1 MVRLLQ
7 KALFVFG
14 TRPEAIKLAPLIREL
29 RTPGSNFVVE
39 VCVTGQHRDLLDQAL
54 GVFEVKPDYD
64 LRAMVPAQSLASTA
78 GSILSLLAEVLER
91 SRPDLVIVQGD
102 TTSTFCGALAGF
114 YCEARVVH
122 VEAGLRTGC
131 RMSPFPEEVHRVLT
145 GCVAHLHFAATA
157 GAASNLLAEE
167 VPSDSIVTTGNTA
180 VDALLDVSRRLQS
193 GEIERPCWPWLDPKR
208 RLLLLTAHRR
218 ESFGAGLDGICRAA
232 LILSRRADVQLVWPV
247 HPNPQVRKAVR
258 RVFGADSGVTFL
270 EPLDYVEFVDLMMR
284 ATVLLS
290 DSGGVQEEAPSL
302 GKPVLVLREETE
314 RQEGVEA
321 GALRLVGSSPAAIV
335 AETEL
340 LLDDPVEYAE
350 RAQVRHV
357 FGDGRASQ
365 RIAAALARFDER
377 GRFAAVG

>member
-78 GSILSLLAEVLER
+78 GSILTSLAEVLER

-114 YCEARVVH
+114 YGEARVVH
-122 VEAGLRTGC
+122 VEAGLRTGS
-131 RMSPFPEEVHRVLT
+131 RMSPFPEETHRVLT
-145 GCVAHLHFAATA
+145 GRIADLHLAATA
-157 GAASNLLAEE
+157 GAASNLLAEG
-167 VPSDSIVTTGNTA
+167 VASDSIVMTGNTA
-180 VDALLDVSRRLQS
+180 VDALLDVRRRLQS
-193 GEIERPCWPWLDPKR
+193 GEIESPRWPWLDPKR

-218 ESFGAGLDGICRAA
+218 ESFGAALDGICRAA
-232 LILSRRADVQLVWPV
+232 QVLSRREDVQLVWPV
-247 HPNPQVRKAVR
+247 HPNPHVRSAVR
-258 RVFGADSGVTFL
+258 RVFGAQSDVIFL

-284 ATVLLS
+284 ATVLLT

-321 GALRLVGSSPAAIV
+321 GALRLVGSVTGAIV

-357 FGDGRASQ
+357 FGDGRASR